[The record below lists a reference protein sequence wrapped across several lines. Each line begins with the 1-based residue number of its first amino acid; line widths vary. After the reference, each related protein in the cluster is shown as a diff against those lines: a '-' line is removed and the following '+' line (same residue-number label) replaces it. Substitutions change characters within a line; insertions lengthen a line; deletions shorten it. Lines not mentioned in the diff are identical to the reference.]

1 MTTVTTSRK
10 PESEV
15 RALAKDLAFAAEC
28 RYMVR
33 GKMGMKEVGAQ
44 DPLFLIVFRER
55 GEMRIQ
61 TFDHGVPSGEIIA
74 TSVTVTRREDEF
86 RKGIFTTNQSIYEL
100 LKSYVPV
107 TLLKGSEDTLS
118 FDGTRRTRYHLSVV
132 IHAA

>member
-15 RALAKDLAFAAEC
+15 RALAKDLAFAGEC

-33 GKMGMKEVGAQ
+33 GKMGMKEVGEQ

-61 TFDHGVPSGEIIA
+61 AFDQGVPSGEIIA
-74 TSVTVTRREDEF
+74 TSVTVSHREDDF

-107 TLLKGSEDTLS
+107 TLSKGGKDTLS
-118 FDGTRRTRYHLSVV
+118 FDGTRRTRYHLTAV

>member
-15 RALAKDLAFAAEC
+15 RALAKDLAFAGEC

-33 GKMGMKEVGAQ
+33 GKMGMKEVGEQ

-61 TFDHGVPSGEIIA
+61 AFDQGVPSGEIIA
-74 TSVTVTRREDEF
+74 TSVTVSRREDDF

-107 TLLKGSEDTLS
+107 TLSKGGKDMLS
-118 FDGTRRTRYHLSVV
+118 FDGTRRTRYHLTAV